1 MISISFYCNRETE
14 SSWNALE
21 HLEYSGTRTFVNGLK
36 QVVQK
41 EVDLEDEFKFFHSLM
56 FMEYY
61 LGEVFKVH
69 FSI

>member
-1 MISISFYCNRETE
+1 M
-14 SSWNALE
+14 
-21 HLEYSGTRTFVNGLK
+21 NGLK

-56 FMEYY
+56 VMEYY